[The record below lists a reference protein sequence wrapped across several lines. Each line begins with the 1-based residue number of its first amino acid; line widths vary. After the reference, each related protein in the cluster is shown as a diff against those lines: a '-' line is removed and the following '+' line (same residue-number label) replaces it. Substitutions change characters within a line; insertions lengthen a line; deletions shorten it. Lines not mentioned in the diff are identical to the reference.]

1 MIKHFN
7 GEIVYNADVDRHFPH
22 LTVEQTLEFAAAMR
36 ARSNWLI
43 GSSRAEN
50 IEYLTSVVMTLC
62 GLTHTKNTK
71 VGDDFV
77 RGVSGGERKVRA
89 ISDLRVSFRPLI
101 NLKRVSIA
109 EMLLGWSPIGAW
121 DNSTRGLDSA
131 TALSFINCLKL
142 SADLLGTTHAVAIYQ
157 ASQAIYDLFDRV
169 IVLYEGREIFFGPT
183 SMAKAYFEEMGWLCP
198 ARQTTGDFCTSVTN
212 HQERKPRPGFD
223 KKVPRTPEEFE
234 TYWRTSQAYSLLH
247 KEIEEYNNNPINA
260 LHAERFR
267 AEHEASQSSKIRG
280 KSSYRVNVPMQV
292 KICTKRAYQRLWNDK
307 ASTLT
312 VVLGQIIMALVVGSV
327 FYGTPNNTNSF
338 FARGSTL
345 FFATLLN
352 ALIAVTEI
360 NNLYQQRPIV
370 EKHASFA

>member
-36 ARSNWLI
+36 ARSNRLI

-198 ARQTTGDFCTSVTN
+198 ARQTTGDQC
-212 HQERKPRPGFD
+212 
-223 KKVPRTPEEFE
+223 
-234 TYWRTSQAYSLLH
+234 
-247 KEIEEYNNNPINA
+247 
-260 LHAERFR
+260 
-267 AEHEASQSSKIRG
+267 
-280 KSSYRVNVPMQV
+280 
-292 KICTKRAYQRLWNDK
+292 C
-307 ASTLT
+307 
-312 VVLGQIIMALVVGSV
+312 
-327 FYGTPNNTNSF
+327 
-338 FARGSTL
+338 
-345 FFATLLN
+345 
-352 ALIAVTEI
+352 
-360 NNLYQQRPIV
+360 QQ
-370 EKHASFA
+370 